1 METRLDELTQKTINV
16 LKEKGY
22 MVCQQLENKSFCFD
36 IVARKNNVA
45 ILIKVLIDID
55 NFQEIQAN
63 DLKILSKILF
73 TKPFIM
79 GERTR
84 AGLMEDGVVY
94 QRFNIPAINLRTLH
108 HILKENLWPL
118 VYAKRG
124 GYYVKLNSETLKK
137 IRETRQLSLK
147 DIADLLGVS
156 RKAVYEYERGSMDT
170 TLETA
175 SKLEDALG
183 LPLALPIDII
193 NWEIGEL
200 PEFKKIF
207 KNEFQIMV
215 ERILSRL
222 GLHTFHVQTAPFDIL
237 ASYEIFK
244 LLTSLSDSSSRQNQ
258 QTIQI
263 LNSLSKLLDSN
274 FIIVVDENKESESV
288 NGAPI
293 ISSDELKKFRKA
305 RDLLKRI
312 EELTGI

>member
-1 METRLDELTQKTINV
+1 METRVEELTQKTISL

-22 MVCQQLENKSFCFD
+22 IICQQLENKNFCFD
-36 IVARKNNVA
+36 IAARKNE
-45 ILIKVLIDID
+45 ITFLIKILIDID
-55 NFQEIQAN
+55 NFQEVQAN

-108 HILKENLWPL
+108 HILKKNLWPL

-124 GYYVKLNSETLKK
+124 GYYVKLNFSALRKL
-137 IRETRQLSLK
+137 RETHQLSLK

-175 SKLEDALG
+175 SKLEEIFG
-183 LPLALPIDII
+183 VPLALPIDII

-200 PEFKKIF
+200 PAFKKVF
-207 KNEFQIMV
+207 KNKLQLIV
-215 ERILSRL
+215 ERALSRL
-222 GLHTFHVQTAPFDIL
+222 GLNTFQIQTAPFDIL

-244 LLTSLSDSSSRQNQ
+244 LLTSLAGSLTRENEQM
-258 QTIQI
+258 IQI
-263 LNSLSKLLDSN
+263 LNRLSKLVDSN
-274 FIIVVDENKESESV
+274 FIIVVDDEESPQHVE
-288 NGAPI
+288 GAPVI
-293 ISSDELKKFRKA
+293 TSSELKKFRKA
-305 RDLLKRI
+305 SELLKRI
-312 EELTGI
+312 EELTDN